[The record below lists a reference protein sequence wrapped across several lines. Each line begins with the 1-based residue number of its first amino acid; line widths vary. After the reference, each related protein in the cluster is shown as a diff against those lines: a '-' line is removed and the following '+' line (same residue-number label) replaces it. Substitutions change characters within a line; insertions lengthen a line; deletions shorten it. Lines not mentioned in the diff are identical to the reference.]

1 MKPLRGL
8 TAGQGG
14 SALDVLNTTLT
25 ASRAAGKKM
34 IPPRKGANAK
44 DHEDGAALTFGGA
57 LQAIMAAQSTPLL
70 FARAPL
76 EKPQGGLAGAQAAPT
91 VGAPLQLPRMAV
103 GQPLR
108 DKEDVPGLKDATPAA
123 APAFVPATPSETPRA
138 EAPQPATQVR
148 LDPQE
153 AMLHLEAHTA
163 VHVGLHHARIV
174 LGHAGEVGNVEVRV
188 RVNAGQLNVEAR
200 GDGAPQLLAR
210 TGELAAVAAAH
221 GLQLGAFSMGQ
232 QGASGGRDGLG
243 PRIATTPLESGAAR
257 TRNTKSAPGAVGARP
272 RRYA

>member
-1 MKPLRGL
+1 MM
-8 TAGQGG
+8 
-14 SALDVLNTTLT
+14 S
-25 ASRAAGKKM
+25 
-34 IPPRKGANAK
+34 PRKGVDAK
-44 DHEDGAALTFGGA
+44 DAEDGAALTFGGA
-57 LQAIMAAQSTPLL
+57 LQAIMAAQTTPLL
-70 FARAPL
+70 FARVPL
-76 EKPQGGLAGAQAAPT
+76 EKLQGGVANAQASNT
-91 VGAPLQLPRMAV
+91 VGVPFQMPRMVV

-108 DKEDVPGLKDATPAA
+108 DKEDAPGLKDATPAA
-123 APAFVPATPSETPRA
+123 APAFVVATPSETPPA
-138 EAPQPATQVR
+138 EATKPVTQVR

-174 LGHAGEVGNVEVRV
+174 LGHVGEVGNVEVRV

-232 QGASGGRDGLG
+232 QGTSGGRDGLG

-257 TRNTKSAPGAVGARP
+257 TRTTKSAPGAVGARP